1 MELCCGTLY
10 DVMEEMKQTL
20 NQNEEKGISLV
31 GLYISNELFIQ
42 ILEGVNYLHTQNP
55 PIIHRDL
62 KPTNI
67 LIKNNGIDRHF
78 VKIADFNLAKIHQL
92 EFDANEWKSYVFGPP
107 NENESYNK
115 YLRNLQQISYCGSNT
130 EKNDKSNK
138 SDNKI
143 LIHTKRL
150 GTPTYRAPEV
160 NKTGI
165 YNTKSDIYSV
175 AIIMKQLFLIS
186 EHSIKL
192 VESKIKEIKDSNI
205 EQTII
210 QEPSFETWVSM
221 KLVTGE
227 TFIKDFAFETSVP
240 AKVIDHSR
248 PDCPIREDIWKRS
261 HSLIKTYIDL
271 IELRSSCDYILS
283 EIRGMI
289 HFDQI
294 KYENKIKELCFQ
306 YGESEYRPKIEE
318 FTYYFLWNK
327 IQWDIISRTNTRGD
341 GLHKQIEW
349 IKAYKIPQKINE
361 RYSQEIMR
369 FVYHD
374 YYINYNNGDKKRNI
388 LLQKFTDQTNTKWFT
403 CTISLDLI
411 NWHNCDHFILREVN
425 FNVFSNFLYF
435 NVLEEYET
443 KRDTLVVYCNQ
454 NYIKYKERAL
464 HIVNKIMTNDCE
476 HIIESK
482 ETEINRQLYELFG
495 EKVFCYITKYMY
507 ISENIGYN
515 WIQIAIRF
523 GQYNIIVLN
532 EQVEKHPLKDWVQ
545 NITPECDPNDKIIIQ
560 KAFEEQKHIIML
572 NCVKILE
579 INRIKYL
586 FIQENNY
593 VTKNKEHEYSLN
605 FDTESRRIRSSIQ
618 VSIKRITGTKYLEL

>member
-31 GLYISNELFIQ
+31 GLYISYEFFIQ
-42 ILEGVNYLHTQNP
+42 ILEGVNYLHMQNP

-67 LIKNNGIDRHF
+67 LIKNNGIDCHF
-78 VKIADFNLAKIHQL
+78 VKIADFNLAKLHQL
-92 EFDANEWKSYVFGPP
+92 EFDANDWQNNALRQTNK
-107 NENESYNK
+107 NESY
-115 YLRNLQQISYCGSNT
+115 NLQQISDCGSNSG
-130 EKNDKSNK
+130 KNDKNNE

-143 LIHTKRL
+143 LIHTKRV
-150 GTPTYRAPEV
+150 GTPMYRAPEV

-165 YNTKSDIYSV
+165 YNTKSDMYSV

-192 VESKIKEIKDSNI
+192 GESKIKEIKDS
-205 EQTII
+205 
-210 QEPSFETWVSM
+210 
-221 KLVTGE
+221 KTGE
-227 TFIKDFAFETSVP
+227 TFIRDFSFETLVP
-240 AKVIDHSR
+240 IKGVDFSR
-248 PDCPIREDIWKRS
+248 PGFPIVENIWRQS
-261 HSLIKTYIDL
+261 HSLIKTNIDL
-271 IELRSSCDYILS
+271 IKHRTSCDSLLRQ
-283 EIRGMI
+283 IRGMI

-327 IQWDIISRTNTRGD
+327 IQWDIISYTHTSGD
-341 GLHKQIEW
+341 DLHKQIEW
-349 IKAYKIPQKINE
+349 IKFYKIPHKINE

-374 YYINYNNGDKKRNI
+374 YYINYGNGDEKRNI
-388 LLQKFTDQTNTKWFT
+388 LLQKLTDQTNTKWFS
-403 CTISLDLI
+403 CTINHDLI
-411 NWHNCDHFILREVN
+411 NWYNCDHFILREVN
-425 FNVFSNFLYF
+425 YHVFLNFLYF
-435 NVLEEYET
+435 NVLEECET
-443 KRDTLVVYCNQ
+443 KCDTLVVHCNE
-454 NYIKYKERAL
+454 NNIKYKESAL
-464 HIVNKIMTNDCE
+464 HIVNKIMTNNCE
-476 HIIESK
+476 HSIESK
-482 ETEINRQLYELFG
+482 ETEINRQLDELFG

-523 GQYNIIVLN
+523 GQYNIVVLN
-532 EQVEKHPLKDWVQ
+532 KQIEKYPLKDWVR
-545 NITPECDPNDKIIIQ
+545 NMTPECGPNDKIIIQ
-560 KAFEEQKHIIML
+560 KALEEQKHIINMR
-572 NCVKILE
+572 CVKILE

-586 FIQENNY
+586 FIQKDNY
-593 VTKNKEHEYSLN
+593 SYANKCKKHEYILN
-605 FDTESRRIRSSIQ
+605 FGTKSRQNRLSIG
-618 VSIKRITGTKYLEL
+618 VSIKRITGTKYFKV